1 MSVPSSLNPWQ
12 QALWQNLLS
21 QTDRIAHALLFYGQA
36 GIGKQAFVRLFAQR
50 LLCLSPKAEN
60 VCGDCQSCL
69 LFEYG
74 NHPDYCFI
82 HPEKEAGM
90 IKIDQIRE
98 LVSFSQHTP
107 QISTSKVI
115 VLKPAEAMNISASNA
130 LLKTLEEPT
139 KNTYLFLIS
148 DHMSL
153 LTPTILSRCQKVNMP
168 VPPEETIDPVLLQQ
182 RAVLL
187 DEFAKL
193 FDHTMDVTTLAQAWS
208 GYEPEFIVE
217 ALQQWLIACIRYQ
230 YFPDETSSVSKISSL
245 FSLISLYEIYDEL
258 IKIKHTIQMK
268 IALNKPLLIEN
279 ILMQWTH
286 RV

>member
-1 MSVPSSLNPWQ
+1 MNIPSSLNPWQ

-21 QTDRIAHALLFYGQA
+21 QADRIAHALLFYGQV
-36 GIGKQAFVRLFAQR
+36 GTGKQAFVELLAQR

-60 VCGDCQSCL
+60 FCGSCQSCL
-69 LFEYG
+69 LFEHG

-90 IKIDQIRE
+90 IKVDQIRE
-98 LVSFSQHTP
+98 LVSFSQYTT
-107 QISTSKVI
+107 QISASKII

-148 DHMSL
+148 HQITL
-153 LTPTILSRCQKVNMP
+153 LTPTVLSRCQKVNMP
-168 VPPEETIDPVLLQQ
+168 VPSEAIVDPVLFQES
-182 RAVLL
+182 AALL
-187 DEFAKL
+187 EGFAKL
-193 FDHTMDVTTLAQAWS
+193 FDHTTDVITLAKAWS
-208 GYEPEFIVE
+208 EYEPEFIVE
-217 ALQQWLIACIRYQ
+217 TLQQWLIACIRYH
-230 YFPDETSSVSKISSL
+230 YFPDKTSSVSKISTL

-258 IKIKHTIQMK
+258 IKIKRTLQMK

-279 ILMQWTH
+279 ILIAWTH